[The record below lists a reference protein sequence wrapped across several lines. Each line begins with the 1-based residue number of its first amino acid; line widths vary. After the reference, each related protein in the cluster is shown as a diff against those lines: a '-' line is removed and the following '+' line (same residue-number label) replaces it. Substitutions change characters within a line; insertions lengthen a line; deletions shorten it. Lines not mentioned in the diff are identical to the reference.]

1 MQPTKEKRYYSP
13 QFSALA
19 SVSVRRYAWALGV
32 PMTEAVDHLVQL
44 LPSLVDPKKIC
55 LACRDKSKCSA
66 CGFHGSTAA
75 AVS

>member
-1 MQPTKEKRYYSP
+1 MQPTNKKRYYTP

-19 SVSVRRYAWALGV
+19 AVSVRRYAWALGV

-44 LPSLVDPKKIC
+44 LPSVVDPKKIC

-66 CGFHGSTAA
+66 CGFYNSAA

>member
-19 SVSVRRYAWALGV
+19 AVSVRRYAWALGV

-44 LPSLVDPKKIC
+44 LPSLVDSKKIC
-55 LACRDKSKCSA
+55 LACKDKSKCSV
-66 CGFHGSTAA
+66 CGFYTAA